1 MQRRSF
7 LYLTVT
13 ILFFSTYEVVSW
25 TIAGAIDPIQLNFL
39 RFFYGG
45 LLLLPLALQDLR
57 KRQLRLNTKDL
68 ALLALLGIFN
78 VGLSMNLLQFGINL
92 TQANLAAVIFSSN
105 PLFVALAASLLLG
118 ERLSITKLAGILVG
132 FGGVYLTFSGE
143 VAAGSS
149 FYTGIGLLVLSAL
162 TYGITTVAGK
172 SITLRMGSLAMN
184 ACSFLFG
191 SAALVPVLIWRHTPV
206 FAFNLSLWPQLIYLT
221 VLVTAV
227 AYYCYF
233 VGLSMLDTS
242 LGATVFFVKPL
253 LASLLAAV
261 VLGEKLTPGL
271 AFGILLVLGSIYLVQ
286 RGTGMRSGQDAT

>member
-1 MQRRSF
+1 M
-7 LYLTVT
+7 
-13 ILFFSTYEVVSW
+13 
-25 TIAGAIDPIQLNFL
+25 AD
-39 RFFYGG
+39 
-45 LLLLPLALQDLR
+45 
-57 KRQLRLNTKDL
+57 
-68 ALLALLGIFN
+68 
-78 VGLSMNLLQFGINL
+78 
-92 TQANLAAVIFSSN
+92 
-105 PLFVALAASLLLG
+105 
-118 ERLSITKLAGILVG
+118 
-132 FGGVYLTFSGE
+132 
-143 VAAGSS
+143 
-149 FYTGIGLLVLSAL
+149 
-162 TYGITTVAGK
+162 
-172 SITLRMGSLAMN
+172 
-184 ACSFLFG
+184 
-191 SAALVPVLIWRHTPV
+191 AALVPVLIWRHTPV